1 MSGMNDNDLSRLH
14 DLLNRATAPAVVEL
28 GASDAEAASL
38 RSGWLG
44 LCRLIEG
51 EERAGQVMRSDAV
64 EAVRMAV
71 EGSQGR
77 ATRWPAAWTAW
88 LVAALAASVLIA
100 ASMTILVR
108 RSGNGADRDPQQH
121 VAESSTANSA
131 DAQRSVAADR
141 VQWGDSVDDEI
152 TAVSQATLL
161 AQQDW
166 YAQSSRIGAVQT
178 GLYDLENEIDQ
189 GKP

>member
-1 MSGMNDNDLSRLH
+1 MSNSELARLH
-14 DLLNRATAPAVVEL
+14 ELLNRATAPADIEL
-28 GASDAEAASL
+28 DSSEAEAASL
-38 RSGWLG
+38 RNGWLG
-44 LCRLIEG
+44 LCRLIE
-51 EERAGQVMRSDAV
+51 EEQQAGQVMRRDAL
-64 EAVRMAV
+64 EAVRSV
-71 EGSQGR
+71 VDRSQGR
-77 ATRWPAAWTAW
+77 AAAKSAAWTAW
-88 LVAALAASVLIA
+88 LMAALAASLLIA
-100 ASMTILVR
+100 ASITMLVR
-108 RSGNGADRDPQQH
+108 RNGHGADRDPQQH
-121 VAESSTANSA
+121 VAESLTAESA
-131 DAQRSVAADR
+131 NVQRSVAGDR

>member
-1 MSGMNDNDLSRLH
+1 MNENDLSRLH
-14 DLLNRATAPAVVEL
+14 DVLNRATAPADIEL
-28 GASDAEAASL
+28 DSSEAEAASL
-38 RSGWLG
+38 RTGWLG
-44 LCRLIEG
+44 LCRLLEA
-51 EERAGQVMRSDAV
+51 EQQAGNVIRRDAV
-64 EAVRMAV
+64 EAVRSV
-71 EGSQGR
+71 VDRSQGR
-77 ATRWPAAWTAW
+77 AAVQSAVWTAW
-88 LVAALAASVLIA
+88 LMAALAASVLIA
-100 ASMTILVR
+100 ASMTMLVR
-108 RSGNGADRDPQQH
+108 RNGVGADRDPQQH
-121 VAESSTANSA
+121 VAESFTAKSA

-141 VQWGDSVDDEI
+141 VQWGESVDDEI